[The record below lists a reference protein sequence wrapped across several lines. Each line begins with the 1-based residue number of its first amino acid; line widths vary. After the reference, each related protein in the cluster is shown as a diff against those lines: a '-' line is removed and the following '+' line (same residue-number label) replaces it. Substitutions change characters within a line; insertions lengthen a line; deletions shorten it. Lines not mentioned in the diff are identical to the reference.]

1 MAGLKNVDGHFY
13 PPFHRGWGGF
23 AEELFHY
30 TSRYFCATEAFLRHL
45 AADDD
50 FVMSGYKAT
59 DLSPEQRDLMAA
71 VLSCA
76 PDRRAAGTLVGI
88 VGAVL
93 RPDPGVETEWLSA
106 YRVQL
111 AEVARNK
118 ETPVQRSH
126 LPVFDNPDVSPLDPF
141 LNIAERL
148 QMAVA
153 VHEGHVEL
161 SLYALAEHL
170 MSPNSTLRTNLHNA
184 VIQVHNAGYVLRNH
198 PHLTHSEAKLLGDED
213 AV

>member
-1 MAGLKNVDGHFY
+1 MTGLRNVGGHLY

-45 AADDD
+45 AGDEG
-50 FVMSGYKAT
+50 FMMSGYKAT

-93 RPDPGVETEWLSA
+93 RPDPGVKSEWLDA

-111 AEVARNK
+111 AEVARNR
-118 ETPVQRSH
+118 ESPAQRSH
-126 LPVFDNPDVSPLDPF
+126 LPVFDNPDVLPLDPF

-184 VIQVHNAGYVLRNH
+184 VLLVHNAGYVLRNH
-198 PHLTHSEAKLLGDED
+198 PHLTHTEARLLGDED